1 MNNELKERINL
12 NMKDNKNSK
21 QEKFKQLILEYLIE
35 QIIKNNC

>member
-12 NMKDNKNSK
+12 NMKDNENSK

-35 QIIKNNC
+35 QIIENNC